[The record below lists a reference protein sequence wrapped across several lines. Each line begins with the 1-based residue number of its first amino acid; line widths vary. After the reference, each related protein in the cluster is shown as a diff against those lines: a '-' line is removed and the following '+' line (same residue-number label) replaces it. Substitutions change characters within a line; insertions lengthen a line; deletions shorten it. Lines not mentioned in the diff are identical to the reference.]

1 MTIKF
6 KVGDVVKVK
15 SGKTYRI
22 VSLLD
27 DRYEDDYNA
36 VQMRDGKQYGPHR
49 HFKHT
54 SFVGLP
60 LYNTEDRKEV
70 TTIEP
75 IVTVIITYPNDP
87 RPAKH
92 CLPKRR
98 RARWPMPCG
107 RTTAASK
114 YKCSIPVRRVDPC
127 PDRSRDTK
135 MPPGRNSPAS
145 TT

>member
-92 CLPKRR
+92 CLSETKA
-98 RARWPMPCG
+98 RAL
-107 RTTAASK
+107 ANA
-114 YKCSIPVRRVDPC
+114 VRQDNSSV
-127 PDRSRDTK
+127 K
-135 MPPGRNSPAS
+135 VQMLYPGQEG
-145 TT
+145 